1 LKIYP
6 TLNLQH
12 GAVVSTAGLGDVCP
26 QTPLEVAE
34 RLIEEGA
41 TRLALV
47 DVDAAMG
54 RGNNRELIGQILK
67 RCHARERKV
76 CIQVAGGVRSSDQAQ
91 FFIDLGATWL
101 VVGTIL
107 HKSPMVSEQLMARFQ
122 SYLTAAI
129 DARGGTVHR
138 SGWVDTTTLTALE
151 LAQRAKAYG
160 FRRLLFVDI
169 PEDSTSDPDFQTAQ
183 ELAVAT
189 GLPLVMGGSL
199 TTPRHLEAVHAQQ
212 GLKGALVDALLFQQ
226 DPSLLAF
233 LQATCA

>member
-1 LKIYP
+1 MKIYP

-12 GAVVSTAGLGDVCP
+12 GRVVSTAGLEGVCP
-26 QTPLEVAE
+26 MTPHDVAE
-34 RLIEEGA
+34 RLIDEGA

-54 RGNNRELIGQILK
+54 RGNNRELIGQILH
-67 RCHARERKV
+67 RCRTRDRKV
-76 CIQVAGGVRSSDQAQ
+76 CVQVAGGVRSSDQAQ
-91 FFIDLGATWL
+91 YFIDLGANWL

-122 SYLTAAI
+122 SFLTAAI
-129 DARGGTVHR
+129 DARGGKVHR
-138 SGWVDTTTLTALE
+138 SGWVDTTTLSALE
-151 LAQRAKAYG
+151 LAMRAKAYG

-169 PEDSTSDPDFQTAQ
+169 PEVATADPDFETAQ
-183 ELAVAT
+183 DLALAT

-199 TTPRHLEAVHAQQ
+199 TTARHLEAIHAHQ

-226 DPSLLAF
+226 NPSLLAF